1 MSEKERQIW
10 TVQRIIGT
18 VIMLLAVFIS
28 NSFIG
33 ISLEIKLL
41 LFVGWVWLEISLLR
55 IFDSRFK

>member
-55 IFDSRFK
+55 IFD